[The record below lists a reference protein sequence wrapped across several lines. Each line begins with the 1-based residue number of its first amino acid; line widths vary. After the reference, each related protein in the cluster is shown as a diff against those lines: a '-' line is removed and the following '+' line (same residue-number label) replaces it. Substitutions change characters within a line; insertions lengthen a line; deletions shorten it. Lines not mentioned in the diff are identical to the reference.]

1 MRSDPIAEKRKPNPY
16 PGRLYLIFVTLALF
30 STIGLDYAAARRGEK
45 TYYFATRAARKEA
58 VIIPVPLAD
67 SLRRFLGTSGIPAES
82 VEELEDADGTP
93 RIVAHLPLASYEA
106 LAAACRQ

>member
-45 TYYFATRAARKEA
+45 AYFFASRAARKEA
-58 VIIPVPLAD
+58 VIIPVPLAE
-67 SLRRFLGTSGIPAES
+67 SLRPLLGTFSIPAES

-93 RIVAHLPLASYEA
+93 RIVGHLPPATHRA
-106 LAAACRQ
+106 LA